1 MASLIFYTDIIIN
14 RKNWRIAINKTF
26 EHRSIFLTKRT
37 YAHTRTPPSSYS
49 FLFVF
54 QWPPSLPP
62 PPQRT
67 YFLNDPLLRRKSLNI
82 WTILTAMFC
91 TFLDRWLEPEGS
103 YKFMLVPPFFHQCVR
118 PSETGLAWNHYPLVL
133 FEVWHSDTCIRK
145 NC

>member
-26 EHRSIFLTKRT
+26 EHCSIFLTKRT
-37 YAHTRTPPSSYS
+37 YAHTRTPPS
-49 FLFVF
+49 
-54 QWPPSLPP
+54 PS
-62 PPQRT
+62 QRT

-91 TFLDRWLEPEGS
+91 TFLDRWLEPQGS